1 MTAMQNMFGAMQE
14 KVTECSVLCGG
25 LDKKELSILEFVG
38 TGQDIIMRD
47 IANFLN
53 ASVSTVTGLVDRL
66 VNKKL
71 LLREFSQED
80 RRIINITLSTQGDE
94 MFKLYKDVNR
104 KTGSAILSALDEPEQ
119 DKLIELF
126 EKVTA
131 NINKHTM
138 KT

>member
-47 IANFLN
+47 IADFLKV
-53 ASVSTVTGLVDRL
+53 SVSTVTGLVDRL

-138 KT
+138 KM

>member
-14 KVTECSVLCGG
+14 KVSECSVLCGG
-25 LDKKELSILEFVG
+25 LDKKELSILEFIG
-38 TGQDIIMRD
+38 NGQHIIMRD

-53 ASVSTVTGLVDRL
+53 VSVSTVTGIVDRL

-80 RRIINITLSTQGDE
+80 RRIINITLSTQGNE
-94 MFKLYKDVNR
+94 MFRLYQDQ
-104 KTGSAILSALDEPEQ
+104 KTIMGSAMLSVLDEREQ
-119 DKLIELF
+119 DQLIGLF
-126 EKVTA
+126 EKVTT
-131 NINKHTM
+131 NINKHTL

>member
-38 TGQDIIMRD
+38 NGHDIIMRD
-47 IANFLN
+47 IADFLKV
-53 ASVSTVTGLVDRL
+53 SVSTVTGIVDKL
-66 VNKKL
+66 VNKEL
-71 LLREFSQED
+71 VVRHYSQED
-80 RRIINITLSTQGDE
+80 RRIINITLSAKGDE
-94 MFKLYKDVNR
+94 MFKLYKDEKR
-104 KTGSAILSALDEPEQ
+104 KMGSAMLSALDEPEQ

-138 KT
+138 KM

>member
-80 RRIINITLSTQGDE
+80 RRIINITLSAKGDE
-94 MFKLYKDVNR
+94 MFKLYKDEKR
-104 KTGSAILSALDEPEQ
+104 KMGSAMLSALDEPEQ

>member
-14 KVTECSVLCGG
+14 KVSECSVLCGG
-25 LDKKELSILEFVG
+25 LDKKELSILEFLG
-38 TGQDIIMRD
+38 DNHDIIMRD
-47 IANFLN
+47 IADFLN
-53 ASVSTVTGLVDRL
+53 ASVSTVTGIVDKL
-66 VNKKL
+66 VNKEIV
-71 LLREFSQED
+71 LRHYSQED

-94 MFKLYKDVNR
+94 MYKLYKDEKR
-104 KTGSAILSALDEPEQ
+104 KMGSAILSALDEPEQ

-131 NINKHTM
+131 DINKHTL